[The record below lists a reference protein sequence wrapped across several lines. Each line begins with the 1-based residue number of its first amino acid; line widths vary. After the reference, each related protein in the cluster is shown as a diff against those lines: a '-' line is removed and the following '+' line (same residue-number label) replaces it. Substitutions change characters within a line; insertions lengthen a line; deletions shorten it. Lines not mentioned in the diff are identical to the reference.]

1 MNTII
6 EITNPFEPIEY
17 KGTIIASNK
26 TELQEWCILDTEG
39 SEHLFINNTL
49 QSCKSDEVIYHETFV
64 HSLMSGS
71 KNISKVLILGGSEG
85 CMIREVLK
93 WNVKEIVQV
102 DWDNTLIEYF
112 KNEGS
117 SWNSN
122 SYNDP
127 RVKIVISDAIE
138 WIKSC
143 DELFD
148 CIFIDLFDPT
158 FETLQTTEN
167 LINECKRCLSIGGSL
182 SINAGSINSKATGLL
197 ASNMKNMFNVSNE
210 FVAIWCP
217 VPSFKEE
224 WVFLM
229 VVSKLWSVLIHET
242 QMPDTKYYN
251 KDKLIKCI
259 KWDVNYPIL
268 NEYWKPKKLTNIL
281 PKKSL
286 DLNIYYGC

>member
-6 EITNPFEPIEY
+6 EITNPLEPIEY
-17 KGTIIASNK
+17 KGTIIASK
-26 TELQEWCILDTEG
+26 KSELQEWCILDTEG

-49 QSCKSDEVIYHETFV
+49 QSSKADEHIYHEMFV
-64 HSLMSGS
+64 HSLMSGT
-71 KNISKVLILGGSEG
+71 KNISKVLVLGGSEG
-85 CMIREVLK
+85 CMIREILK

-102 DWDNTLIEYF
+102 DWDSTLIEYF

-117 SWNSN
+117 WNSN
-122 SYNDP
+122 SYDDP
-127 RVKIVISDAIE
+127 RVKIVISDAIQ

-143 DELFD
+143 DEKFD

-158 FETLQTTEN
+158 FETLQITEN

-197 ASNMKNMFNVSNE
+197 ALIMKKMFNTSND
-210 FVAIWCP
+210 FVAIRCP

-229 VVSKLWSVLIHET
+229 VVSKMWSVLIHESDLPT
-242 QMPDTKYYN
+242 TNYYN
-251 KDKLIKCI
+251 KDILIKCT
-259 KWDVNYPIL
+259 KWDTYYSIL
-268 NEYWKPKKLTNIL
+268 NEYWKPKKLTEIL
-281 PKKSL
+281 PKKSV